1 METKPNKIVMPA
13 HPTNRWSRYGQKI
26 EYIVL
31 HYVGAV
37 SSAKNNG
44 EYFANTA
51 NLGASAHYFVDET
64 TVVSSVPLQESAGH
78 CGVDYSGARAPFWS
92 KCCNRNSIG
101 IEMCCKKD
109 SRGNWYLEPET
120 VHNALALVKTLM
132 QRYGIDA
139 GHVVRHYDVCWKI
152 CPEPWVRD
160 ESQWRAF
167 KQRLEEKNTQPKWY
181 EQSGEWAEAKKLG
194 ITDGTRPEDQ
204 ATRAEVAAM
213 VLRAKKL
220 EARP

>member
-1 METKPNKIVMPA
+1 MSMVMINRPA
-13 HPTNRWSRYGQKI
+13 HPTNRWSRYGQTVQ
-26 EYIVL
+26 YIVL

-37 SSAKNNG
+37 STAKNNG
-44 EYFANTA
+44 DYFANTA

-64 TVVSSVPLQESAGH
+64 TVVSSVPLSESAGH
-78 CGVDYSGARAPFWS
+78 CGVDYSAGRAPFWG

-109 SRGNWYLEPET
+109 SRGDWYLEPET
-120 VHNALALVKTLM
+120 VDNALTLVKMLM
-132 QRYGIDA
+132 ERYGIDLD
-139 GHVVRHYDVCWKI
+139 HVVRHYDVCWKI

-181 EQSGEWAEAKKLG
+181 EKSGEWAEAKQLG
-194 ITDGTRPEDQ
+194 ITDGTRPDDK

>member
-1 METKPNKIVMPA
+1 M
-13 HPTNRWSRYGQKI
+13 
-26 EYIVL
+26 
-31 HYVGAV
+31 
-37 SSAKNNG
+37 
-44 EYFANTA
+44 
-51 NLGASAHYFVDET
+51 
-64 TVVSSVPLQESAGH
+64 
-78 CGVDYSGARAPFWS
+78 
-92 KCCNRNSIG
+92 
-101 IEMCCKKD
+101 
-109 SRGNWYLEPET
+109 
-120 VHNALALVKTLM
+120 HNALTLVKMLM

-167 KQRLEEKNTQPKWY
+167 QQRLEETNTQPKWY
-181 EQSGEWAEAKKLG
+181 ETSGEWAEAKKLG
-194 ITDGTRPEDQ
+194 ITDGTRPEDK